1 MTTGIIAS
9 HCFHNMVSEVEKQVF
24 ENIVNLIQDYKGPV
38 LGSLNERQ
46 EIKKLI
52 PAGCNLDDDLNY
64 LNYTNPDRQKAPVII
79 YNWIQKHN
87 IGQIYIVGCHYN
99 LCIRG
104 VYNAVEL
111 ARAKLTTPLE
121 AHIIK
126 ECTAVLQDDQIITVA
141 EYEKKGNQVYN
152 VIKLRDVTR

>member
-9 HCFHNMVSEVEKQVF
+9 HCFHNMVSLIEKQVF
-24 ENIVNLIQDYKGPV
+24 ANIVNLLQDYKGPV

-46 EIKKLI
+46 DIKKLI
-52 PAGCNLDDDLNY
+52 PAGCDLDDDLNY
-64 LNYTNPDRQKAPVII
+64 LNYTNPNRAKAPEII

-87 IGQIYIVGCHYN
+87 VQRIYIVGCHYN

-111 ARAKLTTPLE
+111 ASAKLPNPLE
-121 AHIIK
+121 AYIIE
-126 ECTAVLQDDQIITVA
+126 ECTAVLEDGQIMTVK
-141 EYEKKGNQVYN
+141 EYESKGNKVYN
-152 VIKLRDVTR
+152 VVKLKDVAR

>member
-9 HCFHNMVSEVEKQVF
+9 HCFHNMVSLIEKQVF
-24 ENIVNLIQDYKGPV
+24 ANIVNLLQDYKGPV

-46 EIKKLI
+46 DIKKLI
-52 PAGCNLDDDLNY
+52 PAGYDLDDDLNY
-64 LNYTNPDRQKAPVII
+64 LNYTNPNRAKAPEII
-79 YNWIQKHN
+79 YDWIQKHN

-111 ARAKLTTPLE
+111 ARVELTSPLQ
-121 AHIIK
+121 AHIIE
-126 ECTAVLQDDQIITVA
+126 ECTAVLEDDQIMTVA
-141 EYEKKGNQVYN
+141 EYEHKGNKIYDV
-152 VIKLRDVTR
+152 VKLKDVRR